1 MADWQP
7 GDLAL
12 CVKQGPWIASDTDDD
27 VSGPKAGEINEVV
40 DVHIYDEDD
49 AAGPDFAGVFL
60 VLSGWDYECFGD
72 YHAERFRKVTPGA
85 DIEGFEERRRLPV
98 KEDV

>member
-12 CVKQGPWIASDTDDD
+12 CVKSGVRTRAGAVYTVADLTPPGGYSPADHSVNMTDV
-27 VSGPKAGEINEVV
+27 VSLRFREIDHPPRAWAN
-40 DVHIYDEDD
+40 
-49 AAGPDFAGVFL
+49 
-60 VLSGWDYECFGD
+60 SK
-72 YHAERFRKVTPGA
+72 RFRKVTPGA

-98 KEDV
+98 KEDA

>member
-12 CVKQGPWIASDTDDD
+12 QIRDLMTLDRRLARRAGGCYVVERVVPGASWLRDGAAFIDD
-27 VSGPKAGEINEVV
+27 G
-40 DVHIYDEDD
+40 
-49 AAGPDFAGVFL
+49 L
-60 VLSGWDYECFGD
+60 VLFGVT
-72 YHAERFRKVTPGA
+72 HANPEIGSWHGNFRKVTPGA

-98 KEDV
+98 EEDA